1 MGAVRLTGPNLTQA
15 DLTQGGLRVGERGS
29 LLPLFLRFEPTTDPA
44 TLESY
49 GQAGLPVPA
58 SHRDVVAYRDPALTD
73 RAARWPWHRSD
84 RPRKGAR
91 VVTLNCFQW
100 RPEWRP
106 ALKEKSTNVEN
117 SA

>member
-1 MGAVRLTGPNLTQA
+1 MTQA

-73 RAARWPWHRSD
+73 RAARWPWYRSD
-84 RPRKGAR
+84 RPERAR
-91 VVTLNCFQW
+91 ASS
-100 RPEWRP
+100 P
-106 ALKEKSTNVEN
+106 
-117 SA
+117 